1 MAKEKRYFW
10 LKLQNTIFD
19 DKRIKKLRTL
29 PNGDTF
35 VIIYLKMMFKALNN
49 EGRIEYTGLEETFA
63 AEVALDLDESP
74 ENTAI
79 TVEFLLANKLLV
91 KQSDVVYILPY
102 VVENTGSEAAS
113 TIRSR
118 ECRERKALQCNKNA
132 TQRRER
138 EEKETEKTPLPPNG
152 GAQSIQALCAQRFNK
167 TFSSGYSGE
176 NRDNSEKDDT
186 EALRTIALT
195 SLGKT

>member
-49 EGRIEYTGLEETFA
+49 DGRIEYTGLEETFA

-102 VVENTGSEAAS
+102 VVENTGSECSSAE
-113 TIRSR
+113 RVR
-118 ECRERKALQCNKNA
+118 EYRKRQSLQCNKSV

-138 EEKETEKTPLPPNG
+138 EDPPTP
-152 GAQSIQALCAQRFNK
+152 QRGRAKHTSVMHPKVQQNFL
-167 TFSSGYSGE
+167 FWLF
-176 NRDNSEKDDT
+176 
-186 EALRTIALT
+186 LRK
-195 SLGKT
+195 SR

>member
-49 EGRIEYTGLEETFA
+49 DGRIEYTGLEETFA

-102 VVENTGSEAAS
+102 VVENTGSECSSAE
-113 TIRSR
+113 RVR
-118 ECRERKALQCNKNA
+118 EYRKRQSLQCNKSV

-138 EEKETEKTPLPPNG
+138 EEKEKTPLPPNG
-152 GAQSIQALCAQRFNK
+152 GAQSIQALCTQRFNK
-167 TFSSGYSGE
+167 TFSSGYSCE
-176 NRDNSEKDDT
+176 NRGNSEKDDT

-195 SLGKT
+195 SLSKT